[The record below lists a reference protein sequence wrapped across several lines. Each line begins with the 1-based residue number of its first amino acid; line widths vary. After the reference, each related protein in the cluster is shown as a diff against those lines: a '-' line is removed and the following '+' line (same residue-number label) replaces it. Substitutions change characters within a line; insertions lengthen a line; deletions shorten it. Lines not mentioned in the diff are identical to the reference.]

1 MAKEK
6 VISTEA
12 DSKAENKAKKEQK
25 EIIESTSESAKI
37 ESVKQ
42 TESMKQVESVYT
54 IEELSANARQLFD
67 VRTECVI
74 AALKAAAIKACTV
87 SKAKEMIKKFM
98 DKEVR

>member
-1 MAKEK
+1 MIAKEK
-6 VISTEA
+6 ITTAEM
-12 DSKAENKAKKEQK
+12 DSKAEKERIEAKTK
-25 EIIESTSESAKI
+25 SESVKM

-54 IEELSANARQLFD
+54 IEELSANARQLFN

-87 SKAKEMIKKFM
+87 SKAKEIIKKFM
-98 DKEVR
+98 EMEVR